1 MYRDEFKEMV
11 RPILQANGPRAETRT
26 TDGTALIT
34 QADLANNAEKT
45 NFYLRIA
52 ELVRENS
59 RHSTLVI
66 MTLPMPKKDESL
78 PYGIY
83 MSWLDITTRN
93 MPPFLLLRGN
103 QESVL
108 TFYS

>member
-1 MYRDEFKEMV
+1 MV

-45 NFYLRIA
+45 NFHLRLA

-59 RHSTLVI
+59 KHSTMVI
-66 MTLPMPKKDESL
+66 MTLPMVFQ
-78 PYGIY
+78 YFF
-83 MSWLDITTRN
+83 
-93 MPPFLLLRGN
+93 MP
-103 QESVL
+103 S
-108 TFYS
+108 